1 MNLCKYKDIFGKP
14 NKGIHSYRL
23 FNFAIVDVLA
33 TVFVAYIIAI
43 YYKCNFMYTLFVLFV
58 LGIFMH
64 HIFCVNTQISKLL
77 TWLINF

>member
-14 NKGIHSYRL
+14 NKGVHSYRL

-58 LGIFMH
+58 L
-64 HIFCVNTQISKLL
+64 VELYNS
-77 TWLINF
+77 N